1 MKLEEIA
8 NNIFSTQAVRVL
20 NEFGIIC
27 FEGYAKDLLK
37 GLHENTIK
45 DYEIFRI
52 KEDISYGIVIY
63 VRTSNL

>member
-1 MKLEEIA
+1 MKLKEIA
-8 NNIFSTQAVRVL
+8 NNIFSMQAVRVQ

-27 FEGYAKDLLK
+27 FEGYVKDLLK
-37 GLHENTIK
+37 GLYENIIK

-63 VRTSNL
+63 VRASNL